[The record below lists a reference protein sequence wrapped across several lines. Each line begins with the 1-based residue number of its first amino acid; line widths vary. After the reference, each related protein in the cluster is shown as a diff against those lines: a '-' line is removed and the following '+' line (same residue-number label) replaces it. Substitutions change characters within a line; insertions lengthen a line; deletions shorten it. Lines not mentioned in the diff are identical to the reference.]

1 MSFPVS
7 VWEADGRVDAC
18 YWPTAINLGQKDG
31 NSVHPAGV
39 LCLVAG

>member
-1 MSFPVS
+1 VSYPVS
-7 VWEADGRVDAC
+7 VWEADGRVDAR

-31 NSVHPAGV
+31 NSAPPAGV